1 MRLAI
6 GTAQFGLS
14 YGIANQ
20 NGKVSQDE
28 AKKILTRA
36 SQSGIDTLDT
46 AIAYG
51 DSETVL
57 GRVGID
63 EWKVIT
69 KLPSIPLDEIDI
81 SDWIHKQVQ
90 ESLKRLNLAN
100 IDAVL
105 LHRPEQLLGDR
116 GAEILS
122 ALQALKANK
131 LAKKIGISIYNP
143 SELDQFDVAQYFDL
157 IQAPLNVLDRSLI
170 ESGWLKKLNELE
182 IEVHV
187 RSVFLQGLLLMNL
200 EERPLKFSKYSELWL
215 EWDRW
220 LTENN
225 LSAVE
230 GCMAF
235 INSIEGLDSVLVGI
249 ESVEQLNEI
258 LTASNL
264 KLEDMPSWP
273 KNIDLNLINPSLWT
287 SL

>member
-28 AKKILTRA
+28 VKKILTRA
-36 SQSGIDTLDT
+36 SQSGIDLLDT

-51 DSETVL
+51 DSESVL

-69 KLPSIPLDEIDI
+69 KLPSIPLDESDI
-81 SDWIHKQVQ
+81 SDWILKQVQ
-90 ESLKRLNLAN
+90 ESLKRLNLTN
-100 IDAVL
+100 IDAIL

-122 ALQALKANK
+122 AFQALKANK
-131 LAKKIGISIYNP
+131 LAKKIGISIYSP

-157 IQAPLNVLDRSLI
+157 IQAPLNILDRSLI

-187 RSVFLQGLLLMNL
+187 RSVFLQGLLLMNI
-200 EERPLKFSKYSELWL
+200 EERPPKFSTYPELWL

-220 LTENN
+220 LAENN
-225 LSAVE
+225 FSAVE
-230 GCMAF
+230 GCLAF
-235 INSIEGLDSVLVGI
+235 INSIEGLDGVLVGI

-258 LTASNL
+258 IIASNL
-264 KLEDMPSWP
+264 KLKNMPSWP
-273 KNIDLNLINPSLWT
+273 KNIDPKLINPSLWP